1 MSPEFLYAALTV
13 GSAVF
18 ALWCLWSLCWG
29 VVPFTA
35 KAKARKER
43 KTVLNAART
52 FLLSYEDLPAY
63 RDGGECGARMGNLR
77 DALARK
83 DVEGCKSL
91 LEFLDAPKSCAAG
104 REWLDI
110 LVVSIS
116 VAMAFRAYFYEP
128 FNIPTGSMQPTL
140 YGNHSEPC
148 SPVQATAVDK
158 SPLRWCKWLLTGRMY
173 ECFEAPFG
181 GSLQFRPTQ
190 TGHYD
195 MRVVNGAT
203 GQVSRQM
210 LVPTDVLHPTET
222 GDGPYRQTTF
232 QLPNGLRPG
241 EAVRAGQ
248 PLWSGYVATGDF
260 LFVNRWLWNFRHP
273 RRGDVMIFSTTGIHP
288 REDDRQHLQQGTHYI
303 KRMTGTPNETL
314 AIRNGRLQVDGAEPM
329 EPRRIAQI
337 QRREKW
343 HEKAYPYAGYRVSE
357 RPDFDFPGS
366 TLAREGDTVKLG
378 PAEYYACGDNSPSS
392 YDSRYWGPVPA
403 ANLRGIAGGVF
414 WPFTHRWGP
423 IE

>member
-222 GDGPYRQTTF
+222 GDGPYRQTSF

-241 EAVRAGQ
+241 SPVRAGQ
-248 PLWSGYVATGDF
+248 LLWSGYVATGDF

-303 KRMTGTPNETL
+303 KRMTGTPNATL

>member
-222 GDGPYRQTTF
+222 GDGPYRQTSF

-241 EAVRAGQ
+241 SPVRAGQ
-248 PLWSGYVATGDF
+248 LLWSGYVATGDF

-343 HEKAYPYAGYRVSE
+343 HEKAYPYAGYRVSK

>member
-83 DVEGCKSL
+83 DVEGCRSL

-222 GDGPYRQTTF
+222 GDGPYRQTSF

-241 EAVRAGQ
+241 SPVRAGQ
-248 PLWSGYVATGDF
+248 LLWSGYVATGDF

>member
-222 GDGPYRQTTF
+222 GDGPYRQASF

-241 EAVRAGQ
+241 SPVRAGQ
-248 PLWSGYVATGDF
+248 LLWSGYVATGDF

>member
-63 RDGGECGARMGNLR
+63 RDGGEFGARMGNLR

-222 GDGPYRQTTF
+222 GDGPYRQTSF

-241 EAVRAGQ
+241 SPVRAGQ
-248 PLWSGYVATGDF
+248 HLWSGYVATGDF

>member
-128 FNIPTGSMQPTL
+128 FNIPTGSMPPTL

-222 GDGPYRQTTF
+222 GDGPYRQTSF

-241 EAVRAGQ
+241 SPVRAGQ
-248 PLWSGYVATGDF
+248 LLWSGYVATGDF

>member
-52 FLLSYEDLPAY
+52 FLPSYEDLPAH

-222 GDGPYRQTTF
+222 GDGPYRQASF

-241 EAVRAGQ
+241 SPVRAGQ
-248 PLWSGYVATGDF
+248 LLWSGYVATGDF

>member
-148 SPVQATAVDK
+148 SPVQATVVDK

-222 GDGPYRQTTF
+222 GDGPYRQTSF

-241 EAVRAGQ
+241 SPVRAGQ
-248 PLWSGYVATGDF
+248 LLWSGYVATGDF

>member
-222 GDGPYRQTTF
+222 GDGPYRQTSF

-241 EAVRAGQ
+241 SPVRAGQ
-248 PLWSGYVATGDF
+248 LLWSGYVATGDF

>member
-195 MRVVNGAT
+195 RRVVNGAT

-222 GDGPYRQTTF
+222 GDGPYRQTSF

-241 EAVRAGQ
+241 SPVRAGQ
-248 PLWSGYVATGDF
+248 LLWSGYVATGDF